1 MPKLYRPD
9 MPHGV
14 DGRRWT
20 VGVLVSSRCM
30 HVSAALVGAAGNG
43 RELLV
48 EVAKSA
54 TAEVPRQ
61 TVALFNDLTGS
72 GSGKVTAGM
81 IAACRTQLVDVQA
94 ALINQLSAAMALSSN
109 RILAV
114 GVHDPGLWDIVRGE
128 TSGYLGLC
136 DAARLAESTG
146 LNVVD
151 AFPARD
157 LALGGRGGPIT
168 AVAEWVLLRSQ
179 LRHRVLLDLGRTTR
193 LTYLPA
199 ASADWAE
206 TKVVSFEVGPGTA
219 MLDILAHRLS
229 DGQQHF
235 DPGGRLA
242 VQGHR
247 IEELIKHWMQNPYFE
262 LPPPRWHPH
271 GVRPERFLGDAMQM
285 AVAADWSVR
294 DLLCT
299 ATCFIAEMIAET
311 LARRLPESAEFD
323 EIIVTGGG
331 QQNGMLL
338 REIGQMVK
346 APLIREVDLN
356 MPVGVLES
364 ACIGIMALLYMDQV
378 PASNTAI
385 SKTETPRLLGRLT
398 PGSPQTWQ
406 RLLET
411 CHANIPAVRPLRSAM

>member
-1 MPKLYRPD
+1 MPQ
-9 MPHGV
+9 GV

-20 VGVLVSSRCM
+20 VGVLVSSRCTR
-30 HVSAALVGAAGNG
+30 VSAALVGAGGSG
-43 RELLV
+43 RNLLV
-48 EVAKSA
+48 EVARSVA
-54 TAEVPRQ
+54 VEVPRQ
-61 TVALFNDLTGS
+61 TVALFNDLS
-72 GSGKVTAGM
+72 GSGPAKVSAGM
-81 IAACRTQLVDVQA
+81 IAACRAQLADIQA
-94 ALINQLSAAMALSSN
+94 ALINQLAATMALSSS

-114 GVHDPGLWDIVRGE
+114 GVHDPGLWETVRGE
-128 TSGYLGLC
+128 SAGYLGLC

-157 LALGGRGGPIT
+157 LALGGRGGPVT

-179 LRHRVLLDLGRTTR
+179 LRNRVLLDLGRTTR

-199 ASADWAE
+199 ASADRAE

-219 MLDILAHRLS
+219 MLDMLVQRLT

-247 IEELIKHWMQNPYFE
+247 TEELIRHWMHNPYFE
-262 LPPPRWHPH
+262 LPLPRWHPQ
-271 GVRPERFLGDAMQM
+271 GVRPERFLGDALQM
-285 AVAADWSVR
+285 AVSAGWSVR

-299 ATCFIAEMIAET
+299 ATCFIAEMIADT
-311 LARRLPESAEFD
+311 LARRLPEAAEFD
-323 EIIVTGGG
+323 EIIITGGG

-338 REIGQMVK
+338 REIGRLIK
-346 APLIREVDLN
+346 APLIHDADLH
-356 MPVGVLES
+356 MPLGSLEP
-364 ACIGIMALLYMDQV
+364 ACIGVLALLYMDQI
-378 PASNTAI
+378 PASHTAI
-385 SKTETPRLLGRLT
+385 SKTDTPRLLGRLT

-411 CHANIPAVRPLRSAM
+411 CMANSPAVRPLRSAM

>member
-20 VGVLVSSRCM
+20 VGVLVSSRCTQ
-30 HVSAALVGAAGNG
+30 VSAALVGAGGSG
-43 RELLV
+43 RSLLA

-54 TAEVPRQ
+54 TTDVPRQ
-61 TVALFNDLTGS
+61 TLGLYNDLTGS
-72 GSGKVTAGM
+72 GPNKVSAGM
-81 IAACRTQLVDVQA
+81 IAACRAQLADVQA
-94 ALINQLSAAMALSSN
+94 ALINQLSASMALSSN

-114 GVHDPGLWDIVRGE
+114 GVHDPGLWETVQGE
-128 TSGYLGLC
+128 STGYLGLC
-136 DAARLAESTG
+136 DAARLAETTG

-168 AVAEWVLLRSQ
+168 AVAEWILLRSQ
-179 LRHRVLLDLGRTTR
+179 LRHRVLLDLGRTIR

-199 ASADWAE
+199 ASTDRAD
-206 TKVVSFEVGPGTA
+206 TKVVSFEVGPGTS
-219 MLDILAHRLS
+219 MLDMLAYRLT

-247 IEELIKHWMQNPYFE
+247 IEELVRHWMRNPYFE

-271 GVRPERFLGDAMQM
+271 GVRPERFLGDALQM
-285 AVAADWSVR
+285 AVASEWSVR

-299 ATCFIAEMIAET
+299 ATSFIAEMIADT
-311 LARRLPESAEFD
+311 LARRLPEAAEYD

-331 QQNGMLL
+331 QLNGMLL
-338 REIGQMVK
+338 REIGRLIK
-346 APLIREVDLN
+346 APLMRDADLHL
-356 MPVGVLES
+356 PVGALEPG
-364 ACIGIMALLYMDQV
+364 CIGIMALLYMDQV

-406 RLLET
+406 RLLDT
-411 CHANIPAVRPLRSAM
+411 CHANMPAVRPLRSAM